1 MPRKILKFIAL
12 PLLSLPSLVLA
23 QETTP
28 ADPRPAE
35 PEKVEAAEDNKMNL
49 AVAPPAPAIQRTD
62 YVHEGFYLRV
72 NVGPGWMYNSFTD
85 KETSTTVRSNSF
97 AFSADLLI
105 GGSLSPGI
113 SMGGGVLTNLALDT
127 KFKADSDGPT
137 LGDGPLFHLI
147 AGPFVDAY
155 PNAKQGLHM
164 GAMVGF
170 ASTTSATL
178 GDSYGNPLGGGAAF
192 WVGYDM
198 WVAPEWSVGFNLRG
212 TGAYMTSSDARSAA
226 ASALFML
233 DIINH

>member
-1 MPRKILKFIAL
+1 MQRKTIPVFTFI
-12 PLLSLPSLVLA
+12 SLIVPSLALA
-23 QETTP
+23 QESAS

-35 PEKVEAAEDNKMNL
+35 NTAPPATETTKMNL

-72 NVGPGWMYNSFTD
+72 NVGPGWMYNSMTL
-85 KETSTTVRSNSF
+85 KETKETIRSNSF

-113 SMGGGVLTNLALDT
+113 SMGGGILTNLAIDT
-127 KFKADSDGPT
+127 NFKADSDSPT
-137 LGDGPLFHLI
+137 SADGPLFHYI

-164 GAMVGF
+164 GAMLGF
-170 ASTTSATL
+170 ASTTRATL
-178 GDSYGNPLGGGAAF
+178 DSSYGTPLGGGAAF

-212 TGAYMTSSDARSAA
+212 TGAYMTSADASSAA